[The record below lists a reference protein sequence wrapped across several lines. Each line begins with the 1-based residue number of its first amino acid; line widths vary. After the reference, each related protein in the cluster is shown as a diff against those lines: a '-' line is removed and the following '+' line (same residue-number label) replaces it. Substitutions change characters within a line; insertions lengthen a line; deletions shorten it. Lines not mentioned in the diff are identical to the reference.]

1 MVKKKKRI
9 VLAISIVAIFIILI
23 TAILVT
29 LYITTDAFKSS
40 KTLFEKYLGQNI
52 EDVINIASF
61 FEKDDYDKLLEQNK
75 YTNNTEITMN
85 YKEGVGTASEKTD
98 SSINNLKLNISGQV
112 DKTANYNYQ
121 KMDLYNSDTK
131 TLSLEYM
138 QNNND
143 YGIRFS
149 DLFRQFTTVENSN
162 LSELVAKLPENTT
175 IPNIPDTI
183 DIENDFGNILEFS
196 QEEIENIKNRYVEII
211 SQNTSEEN
219 FSRQKNGTV
228 TINEQNIGA
237 NAYILTLTK
246 EQLND
251 IYIKLLEELKQD
263 DIILSKIDKLQQ
275 SLEKYNIIDSDEKI
289 LDKYNDYIDETITKI
304 NEINIGN
311 EEAQMI
317 VCENNGQTIKTIIE
331 TPDYTNNIEYIDN
344 QFIQLSNSNTE
355 NSNSLIIS
363 KNNNEINVEFDNQK
377 SNNETSKYNINITKQ
392 VEDKRCNKIIKL
404 SYEDETNIL
413 EANINDNIEI
423 VDNFE
428 EQLTLDNENSI
439 KLNDLETEQLQN
451 LIITINERT
460 NDAISTVLIPI
471 RDELLR
477 IAKNVGWVSKDVNF
491 ENVGLTQTEIDRFN
505 AKFEFLGAEKVKAEE
520 VVNII
525 NSIKGN
531 IIDVET
537 SSEQQFKL
545 KLDMNN
551 SDEEKTNI
559 ISNYIAQS
567 KNDEYNISIEYNQE
581 NGLAQYVVINRV
593 ED

>member
-9 VLAISIVAIFIILI
+9 VLAISIVVIFIILI

-85 YKEGVGTASEKTD
+85 YTEGVGTASEKTD

-246 EQLND
+246 EQWND
-251 IYIKLLEELKQD
+251 IYIK
-263 DIILSKIDKLQQ
+263 
-275 SLEKYNIIDSDEKI
+275 
-289 LDKYNDYIDETITKI
+289 
-304 NEINIGN
+304 
-311 EEAQMI
+311 
-317 VCENNGQTIKTIIE
+317 
-331 TPDYTNNIEYIDN
+331 
-344 QFIQLSNSNTE
+344 
-355 NSNSLIIS
+355 
-363 KNNNEINVEFDNQK
+363 
-377 SNNETSKYNINITKQ
+377 
-392 VEDKRCNKIIKL
+392 
-404 SYEDETNIL
+404 
-413 EANINDNIEI
+413 
-423 VDNFE
+423 
-428 EQLTLDNENSI
+428 
-439 KLNDLETEQLQN
+439 
-451 LIITINERT
+451 
-460 NDAISTVLIPI
+460 
-471 RDELLR
+471 
-477 IAKNVGWVSKDVNF
+477 
-491 ENVGLTQTEIDRFN
+491 
-505 AKFEFLGAEKVKAEE
+505 
-520 VVNII
+520 
-525 NSIKGN
+525 
-531 IIDVET
+531 
-537 SSEQQFKL
+537 
-545 KLDMNN
+545 
-551 SDEEKTNI
+551 
-559 ISNYIAQS
+559 
-567 KNDEYNISIEYNQE
+567 
-581 NGLAQYVVINRV
+581 
-593 ED
+593 